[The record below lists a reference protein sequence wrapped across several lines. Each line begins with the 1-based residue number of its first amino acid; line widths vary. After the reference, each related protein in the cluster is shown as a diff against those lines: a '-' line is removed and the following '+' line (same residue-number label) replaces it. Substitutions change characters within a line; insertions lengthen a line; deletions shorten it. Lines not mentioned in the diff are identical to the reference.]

1 MAAYMFSR
9 FMFKSGFDKNCEE
22 QEEGVEQ
29 YTWDVAIACVA
40 LSVKVWPQFHSKFN
54 QPTVITDAS

>member
-1 MAAYMFSR
+1 
-9 FMFKSGFDKNCEE
+9 MFKSGFDKNCEE